1 MLPPDFPFLFMT
13 FFDRLERRVGWLA
26 FPGFLRYYA
35 LFHVLVFALQFIRP
49 NIGEL
54 FEFDRDK
61 ILSGE
66 VWRVATMFFAE
77 SQFGPP
83 GLMSIIWLFFAVSIV
98 FMISDGIEDAWDSF
112 KASLFYYTGMV
123 LVLVMNFI
131 YPVAI
136 PASGVV
142 LYGSAFI
149 AFATLY
155 PRKEILLFFIIPVQ
169 IRFLGMFAAFLVIL
183 NAIAQ
188 PVLIPFYLIAYANY
202 FIWAGI
208 PALRGT
214 ARQIESSQ
222 RKKRFNGA
230 SLPADEAF
238 HKCVVCHRNDIEDP
252 EMDFRIGADGK
263 EYCTQHLPD

>member
-1 MLPPDFPFLFMT
+1 MN
-13 FFDRLERRVGWLA
+13 FFDRLERRAGWLA

-35 LFHVLVFALQFIRP
+35 LFHVLVFVLQFIRP
-49 NIGEL
+49 NIGDL
-54 FEFDRDK
+54 FEFDREK

-66 VWRVATMFFAE
+66 VWRMATMFFAE
-77 SQFGPP
+77 SQFGSPS
-83 GLMSIIWLFFAVSIV
+83 LMSIIWLFFAVSIV
-98 FMISDGIEDAWDSF
+98 FMISDGIEEAWSTF
-112 KASLFYYTGMV
+112 KASLFYYTGIV
-123 LVLVMNFI
+123 LVLIMNFI

-169 IRFLGMFAAFLVIL
+169 IRFLGMFAGFLVIL

-188 PVLIPFYLIAYANY
+188 PILIPFYLIAYANY

-214 ARQIESSQ
+214 VRQIESGQ
-222 RKKRFNGA
+222 RKKRFHSA
-230 SLPADEAF
+230 MMDEEGAF
-238 HKCVVCHRNDIEDP
+238 HRCVVCDRNDVADP
-252 EMDFRIGADGK
+252 EMEFRIGADGK

>member
-1 MLPPDFPFLFMT
+1 MLPPDFFILMT

-35 LFHVLVFALQFIRP
+35 LFHVLVFVLQFIRP
-49 NIGEL
+49 NIGDL
-54 FEFDRDK
+54 FEFDRGK

-66 VWRVATMFFAE
+66 VWRVATMFFAH

-83 GLMSIIWLFFAVSIV
+83 TLMSIVWLFFAVSIV

-112 KASLFYYTGMV
+112 KASLFYYTGIV
-123 LVLVMNFI
+123 LVLILNFV
-131 YPVAI
+131 YPVPI
-136 PASGVV
+136 PSSGVV

-155 PRKEILLFFIIPVQ
+155 PKKEILLFFIIPVQ

-188 PVLIPFYLIAYANY
+188 PIYIPFYLIAYANY

-214 ARQIESSQ
+214 VRQIEAGQRRKQFSSV
-222 RKKRFNGA
+222 KMDE
-230 SLPADEAF
+230 SEAF
-238 HKCVVCHRNDIEDP
+238 HECVVCQRTDVTNP
-252 EMDFRIGADGK
+252 ELEFRIGADGK
-263 EYCTQHLPD
+263 EYCTEHLPK

>member
-1 MLPPDFPFLFMT
+1 MLANLL
-13 FFDRLERRVGWLA
+13 DRLERRAGWLA
-26 FPGFLRYYA
+26 FPAFLRYYA
-35 LFHVLVFALQFIRP
+35 LFHVLVFALQFVRP
-49 NIGEL
+49 NIGDL

-61 ILSGE
+61 ILAGE

-83 GLMSIIWLFFAVSIV
+83 TLMSIIWLFFAVSIV
-98 FMISDGIEDAWDSF
+98 FMISDGIEEAWGAF
-112 KASLFYYTGMV
+112 KSSLFYYTGIL

-142 LYGSAFI
+142 LYGAAFL

-183 NAIAQ
+183 NAIGH
-188 PVLIPFYLIAYANY
+188 PILIPFYLVAYANY

-214 ARQIESSQ
+214 VRQIESGQ
-222 RKKRFNGA
+222 RKKRFHA
-230 SLPADEAF
+230 AKTDEEEAF
-238 HKCVVCHRNDIEDP
+238 HLCAVCHRNDIADP
-252 EMDFRIGADGK
+252 EMEFRIGADGK
-263 EYCTQHLPD
+263 EYCTEHLPK

>member
-1 MLPPDFPFLFMT
+1 MNV
-13 FFDRLERRVGWLA
+13 FDRLERRAGGLA

-49 NIGEL
+49 DIGEL
-54 FEFDRDK
+54 FEFDREK
-61 ILSGE
+61 ILAGE

-83 GLMSIIWLFFAVSIV
+83 TLMSVIWLFFAVSIV
-98 FMISDGIEDAWDSF
+98 FMISDGIEEAWGAF
-112 KASLFYYTGMV
+112 KASLFYYAGIV
-123 LVLVMNFI
+123 LVLIMNFI
-131 YPVAI
+131 YPVGI

-142 LYGSAFI
+142 LYGSAFL

-169 IRFLGMFAAFLVIL
+169 IRFLGMFAAFLVVM

-188 PVLIPFYLIAYANY
+188 PILLPFYLVAYANY
-202 FIWAGI
+202 FIWAGL

-214 ARQIESSQ
+214 VRHIEAGQ
-222 RKKRFNGA
+222 RKRRFKSA
-230 SLPADEAF
+230 LLEEEEAF
-238 HKCVVCHRNDIEDP
+238 HRCVVCHRNDVADP
-252 EMDFRIGADGK
+252 EMEFRIGADGK
-263 EYCTQHLPD
+263 EYCTEHLPK